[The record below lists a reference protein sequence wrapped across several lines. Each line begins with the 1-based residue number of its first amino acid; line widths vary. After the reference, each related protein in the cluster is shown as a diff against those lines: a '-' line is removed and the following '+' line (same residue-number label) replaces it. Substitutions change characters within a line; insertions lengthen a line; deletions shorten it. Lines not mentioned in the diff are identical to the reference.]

1 MAARRAKRIINEI
14 KELETSAD
22 VLKQN
27 GVYFYY
33 NDDNINMV
41 YALLI
46 GPKDTPYENGF
57 YFFKFEYPD
66 NYPMTPPKATYCTQ
80 GILKHPLSDSS
91 YKVRFNP
98 NLYTCGKVCL
108 SMLNTWAGPGW
119 VPTNTI
125 SNVLIAIQ
133 ALVLNEYPLQN
144 EPGFEYKPKEELS
157 KYNQIIEYANIKISV
172 IEMLTN
178 TPNDFI
184 FFKDIMIKY
193 FMENIDYYRNFIL
206 TKNDLFK
213 DSIIESPAYGMKLK
227 MTYPKLLDKLS
238 ATEEFIIN
246 NIISNE
252 MDKVVV
258 NSQA

>member
-27 GVYFYY
+27 GIYIHYSE
-33 NDDNINMV
+33 DNINMI

-46 GPKDTPYENGF
+46 GPKDTPYENGY
-57 YFFKFEYPD
+57 YFFKFEYPE

-80 GILKHPLSDSS
+80 GILKHPLSEGS

-133 ALVLNEYPLQN
+133 ALVLNDYPLQN
-144 EPGFEYKPKEELS
+144 EPGFESKSKEELS
-157 KYNQIIEYANIKISV
+157 KYNEIIAYANIKISV
-172 IEMLTN
+172 IEMITH
-178 TPNDFI
+178 TPNEFI
-184 FFKDIMIKY
+184 FFKDIIVKY
-193 FMENIDYYRNFIL
+193 FMENIDYYRNNVL
-206 TKNDLFK
+206 TKNDQLR
-213 DSIIESPAYGMKLK
+213 DSLVESPAYGMKFK
-227 MTYPKLLDKLS
+227 MDYPKLLDKIS
-238 ATEEFIIN
+238 VVEEYIVN
-246 NIISNE
+246 NIFAKSVDE
-252 MDKVVV
+252 LSV
-258 NSQA
+258 NK

>member
-27 GVYFYY
+27 GVYFHY
-33 NDDNINMV
+33 NDDDINMV

-57 YFFKFEYPD
+57 YFFKFEYPE

-80 GILKHPLSDSS
+80 GLLKHALSDSS

-144 EPGFEYKPKEELS
+144 EPGFEDKPKQELA

-172 IEMLTN
+172 IEMITN
-178 TPNDFI
+178 TPVEFV
-184 FFKDIMIKY
+184 FFKDTISKY
-193 FMENIDYYRNFIL
+193 FIENIDYYRNFVL
-206 TKNDLFK
+206 TKNDLLK
-213 DSIIESPAYGMKLK
+213 DNLIESPAYGMKYK
-227 MTYPKLLDKLS
+227 MDYPKLLDKILQ
-238 ATEEFIIN
+238 TEEYIIN
-246 NIISNE
+246 NIVSSE
-252 MDKVVV
+252 MDNISV
-258 NSQA
+258 NSHP